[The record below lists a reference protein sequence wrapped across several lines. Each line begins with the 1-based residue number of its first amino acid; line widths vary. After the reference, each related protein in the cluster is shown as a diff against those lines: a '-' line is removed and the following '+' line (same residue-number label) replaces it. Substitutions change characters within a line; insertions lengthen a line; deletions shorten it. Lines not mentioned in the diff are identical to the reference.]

1 MSDRSQFSEEG
12 QVCPAADNVAAYLQS
27 ELSVV
32 EKTAFE
38 KHCESCASCRTQV
51 DQFRAVLE
59 RMRAMS
65 AAVPTRDLAPVIL
78 ARIPQAEWIRSARWL
93 DISTYVPQFG
103 RIAAVLLL
111 LLSAVAVVYVAVQK
125 RADNSTQVTLSEKHS
140 FKGKD
145 PRKNEAIA
153 GGLAW
158 LAANQEADGSWNAE
172 KWGARKDHTAGIT
185 ALSLLAFMGRDSIPG
200 KGLHAEAIR
209 KGIGYL
215 VAVQDASGRIGPVC
229 DNAMYNHGMA
239 TVALMKARHLA
250 TDKAWKDA
258 GDRAVDFVCSAQN
271 DLGGW
276 GYLTGNSGAANTSVT
291 VWQLQA
297 LMLAE
302 GMGRT
307 DLSPRIDRSLAWLRS
322 TVDGGDRM
330 GYSREGESSSGYETL
345 TAAGILCLVADDSRP
360 KDCGRTAQLV
370 KLLEAAAGQQCK
382 TVDYYRWYFV
392 THALQAAGGTVSR
405 EVAGHLQDTLIAQQ
419 ASKGPGAGSWE
430 PGDRWSPAGGRIYAT
445 SMAVLSLE

>member
-1 MSDRSQFSEEG
+1 MSDRSQHNEVG
-12 QVCPAADNVAAYLQS
+12 QICSAANNVAAYLQS
-27 ELSVV
+27 ELSPV
-32 EKTAFE
+32 EKAAFE
-38 KHCESCASCRTQV
+38 KHCELCDSCRTQV
-51 DQFRAVLE
+51 GQFRVIFG
-59 RMRAMS
+59 RMQEIPASVPAM
-65 AAVPTRDLAPVIL
+65 DLAPVIL
-78 ARIPQAEWIRSARWL
+78 ARIPDAEWTRSARWL
-93 DISTYVPQFG
+93 DISAYLPQLG
-103 RIAAVLLL
+103 RIAAGLLL
-111 LLSAVAVVYVAVQK
+111 LLSVVAAFYAAAQHK
-125 RADNSTQVTLSEKHS
+125 AGNSTPIASNDKPSLN
-140 FKGKD
+140 GRD

-185 ALSLLAFMGRDSIPG
+185 ALSLLAFMGRESVPG
-200 KGLHAEAIR
+200 KGPHAEAIR

-215 VAVQDASGRIGPVC
+215 VAVQDASGRIGPAC

-258 GDRAVDFVCSAQN
+258 GDRAVDFVCAAQN
-271 DLGGW
+271 ELGGW

-297 LMLAE
+297 LILAE

-307 DLSPRIDRSLAWLRS
+307 DLTPRIDRSLAWLRS
-322 TVDGGDRM
+322 IADGGGRM

-345 TAAGILCLVADDSRP
+345 TAAGILCLVADDSRNW
-360 KDCGRTAQLV
+360 DRGRTEQLV
-370 KLLEAAAGQQCK
+370 KSLEAAAGQQGK
-382 TVDYYRWYFV
+382 TVDYYRWYFM
-392 THALQAAGGTVSR
+392 THALQVAGGTASK
-405 EVAGHLQDTLIAQQ
+405 EVAGQLQDTLIAQQ